1 MGYKRVLA
9 NLNTTRSE
17 FFERKIIV
25 LCPNWEPS
33 PWVHVWVSFKSYGI
47 QWYIHFQ
54 LPWHVA
60 SLNTFENWRWSDVSC
75 CLASSSVW
83 NSNYLRKWNI
93 RFFFFFEQFKTS
105 ESMARFHCTWNKDH
119 TVEWS
124 LFLFSRLKLHYTC
137 HYPCWRYPLMH
148 GCKEVRVY
156 GMPPRVLMLSL
167 GTI

>member
-93 RFFFFFEQFKTS
+93 RFFVFFLNNSKPRNQWPDFIVPGTKTTQWNGLYFS
-105 ESMARFHCTWNKDH
+105 LAGWSYTTHVITRVGDTLSCTGAKRSGYM
-119 TVEWS
+119 VCPQE
-124 LFLFSRLKLHYTC
+124 Y
-137 HYPCWRYPLMH
+137 
-148 GCKEVRVY
+148 
-156 GMPPRVLMLSL
+156 
-167 GTI
+167 